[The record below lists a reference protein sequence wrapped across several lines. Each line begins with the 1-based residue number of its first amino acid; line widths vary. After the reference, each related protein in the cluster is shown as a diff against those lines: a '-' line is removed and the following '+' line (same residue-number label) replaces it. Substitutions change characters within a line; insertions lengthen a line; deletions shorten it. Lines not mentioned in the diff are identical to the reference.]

1 MHHSSQNVSFEPNR
15 EEDRTL
21 GSVELSRV
29 ILYLYFLYMGVFCLS
44 FLFFSD
50 FNGIMIKQERMDNM
64 LQQERH
70 NQIIAKLN
78 LEGQVRVKDLS
89 KDFDV
94 TEDCIRKDL
103 TILEKANKLKR
114 IHGGAIQIRTNLHAI
129 NVKDRKEIRVEEK
142 KMIAQKAIE
151 LIKPGTTVFL
161 GVSTIT
167 LEIAKLIY
175 QRNLKVIVVT
185 NMIDIMKIFTQDCA
199 TQLFFIGGAMN
210 NAKDG
215 FIGSFTTEQIKKFK
229 FDVSFIG
236 VVGIDIHEGKVT
248 TYYVED
254 GITKK
259 EVINSSKKCYMVAES
274 AKFELDGNYVF
285 ADLGDFTGYIGEKE
299 LDNEANNKMSQ
310 YGLEI
315 I

>member
-1 MHHSSQNVSFEPNR
+1 
-15 EEDRTL
+15 
-21 GSVELSRV
+21 
-29 ILYLYFLYMGVFCLS
+29 
-44 FLFFSD
+44 
-50 FNGIMIKQERMDNM
+50 MIQM

-78 LEGQVRVKDLS
+78 LDGQVRVKDLS
-89 KDFDV
+89 QDFHV

-129 NVKDRKEIRVEEK
+129 HVNDRRDIHVEEK
-142 KMIAQKAIE
+142 KRIAQKAIE

-167 LEIAKLIY
+167 LEIAKFIY
-175 QRNLKVIVVT
+175 QRNLNVTVVT
-185 NMIDIMKIFTQDCA
+185 NMIDIMKLFTQDCT
-199 TQLFFIGGAMN
+199 TQLIFMGGTLN

-215 FIGSFTTEQIKKFK
+215 FIGAFTMEQIKKFK
-229 FDVSFIG
+229 FDIAFIG
-236 VVGIDIHEGKVT
+236 VVGIDVYEGKVT
-248 TYYVED
+248 TYYVDD
-254 GITKK
+254 GMTKK
-259 EVINSSKKCYMVAES
+259 EVMNSSKKCYMVGES
-274 AKFELDGNYVF
+274 AKFNLDGNYVF
-285 ADLGDFTGYIGEKE
+285 GDIGDFTGYISEK
-299 LDNEANNKMSQ
+299 DIDDVDGKMKN